1 MSEKM
6 QKVTQFMESKVLPI
20 ANKLGSQQHMV
31 AIRSG
36 IIATLPLTIV
46 GSFFVIFL
54 NIPID
59 SYMEFIAPYRDA
71 LDIPFRYTV
80 GAMTLYCSFSIA
92 ASLGKHYKLDQI
104 VCGFLSVLSFLI
116 ACIPVVRINEV
127 PNVIGAG
134 RWINIA
140 GLSASSLFGGMLCAI
155 ISVEIYRFMKEKK
168 IALKMPEGVPE
179 GVANSFEALY
189 PTVAIILFFWLI
201 RYVLHIDINM
211 VLTTLLMPLKGVLV
225 GNNLLGGLLTV
236 FLIVLFWVFGI
247 HGPAILGPIIRPM
260 WDSAIAENMEIFAV
274 TGNAQNLPYLFTEQ
288 FIQWYVWIGGS
299 GATLALSILFLRSKS
314 KYLKQ
319 LGKISIIPGLFNI
332 NEPVI
337 FGAPIVMNPILAIP
351 FVVSPL
357 VMTTVAYLAF
367 KLGFIPAMMARL
379 PFTVFSPIA
388 AVISTD
394 WTIAAGILV
403 IINFIISF
411 IIYYPFFKRFE
422 KEALK
427 NEVTEEE

>member
-1 MSEKM
+1 MSSKLGKITE
-6 QKVTQFMESKVLPI
+6 FMESKVLPI
-20 ANKLGSQQHMV
+20 ANKLGSQKHMV

-36 IIATLPLTIV
+36 IIATLPLTII

-59 SYMEFIAPYRDA
+59 AYMKFIEPYKNA

-80 GAMTLYCSFSIA
+80 GAMTLYCCFSIA
-92 ASLGKHYKLDQI
+92 ANLGKSYKLDQI

-116 ACIPVVRINEV
+116 ACIQVTKISAV
-127 PNVIGAG
+127 PGVIEGG
-134 RWINIA
+134 RWINIS

-155 ISVEIYRFMKEKK
+155 ISVEIYRIMKEKK

-189 PTVAIILFFWLI
+189 PTVAIILFFWII
-201 RYVLHIDINM
+201 RYILKIDINH
-211 VLTTLLMPLKGVLV
+211 VLTVLLMPLKGVLV

-236 FLIVLFWVFGI
+236 FLIVFFWVFGI

-260 WDSAIAENMEIFAV
+260 WDSAIAENMEIFAM
-274 TGNAQNLPYLFTEQ
+274 TGTTDNLPYLFTEQ

-299 GATLALSILFLRSKS
+299 GATLALSVLFLRSKS
-314 KYLKQ
+314 DFLKQ
-319 LGKISIIPGLFNI
+319 LGKISVIPGLFNI

-351 FVVSPL
+351 FIVSPL
-357 VMTTVAYLAF
+357 VMTTTAYIAF
-367 KLGFIPAMMARL
+367 KLNIIPAMMARL
-379 PFTVFSPIA
+379 PFTVISPIA
-388 AVISTD
+388 AIISTN

-403 IINFIISF
+403 IINFIISLV
-411 IIYYPFFKRFE
+411 IYYPFFKRYE
-422 KEALK
+422 KQVLAG
-427 NEVTEEE
+427 EE